1 MDKRDGSVGKSSK
14 MGTSKRDALS
24 KMSELKEIE
33 EAVETLDGVL
43 VRATRD
49 RSVSMGDDA
58 VVGVGAPREGEGT
71 VGGPVGDK
79 DGVGDAEIDTVGVTE
94 LEDGDE

>member
-1 MDKRDGSVGKSSK
+1 
-14 MGTSKRDALS
+14 
-24 KMSELKEIE
+24 MSDPRGIE

-43 VRATRD
+43 VRATTD
-49 RSVSMGDDA
+49 GSAVSMGDDA
-58 VVGVGAPREGEGT
+58 VVGLGAPREGEGT

-94 LEDGDE
+94 LDDGDE